1 MTHFLNFE
9 LQAVQSKT
17 LVLRTDFLMFLKIK
31 LLILVYLKKVCLKH
45 RICSTIQHQFCVNS
59 NFDTQLVHIVQFLCT
74 WRVSHTYGF
83 RYVRTYQTATH
94 SQGP

>member
-17 LVLRTDFLMFLKIK
+17 LVPRTDFLTFLKIK

-45 RICSTIQHQFCVNS
+45 RIGSIIQH
-59 NFDTQLVHIVQFLCT
+59 QLVHIVQFLSI
-74 WRVSHTYGF
+74 WRVSHTSWF
-83 RYVRTYQTATH
+83 SRRADLPNCNTL
-94 SQGP
+94 

>member
-17 LVLRTDFLMFLKIK
+17 LVLRTDFLKFLKIK

-45 RICSTIQHQFCVNS
+45 KIGSIIKQVCGNN
-59 NFDTQLVHIVQFLCT
+59 NFDTKLVHIVQFLCT
-74 WRVSHTYGF
+74 WSVSHTSWLSL
-83 RYVRTYQTATH
+83 RVD
-94 SQGP
+94 